1 MFYVA
6 NLSFDLLKRNTIV
19 WGAGKHSVA
28 GRSHCKINQIDFHK
42 NPQVFIISK
51 PDFGINKINITKSL
65 LLARLYIL
73 GVSEKMTIRMPQ
85 TDRSAAMT
93 SHKSFFSRH
102 PVDVHI

>member
-1 MFYVA
+1 MDEKNLTKTFDVEFVCLNQLLSPRPRPA

-51 PDFGINKINITKSL
+51 PDFGINKNNITKSIL
-65 LLARLYIL
+65 LQDCEYK
-73 GVSEKMTIRMPQ
+73 ECPKKN
-85 TDRSAAMT
+85 DY
-93 SHKSFFSRH
+93 
-102 PVDVHI
+102 